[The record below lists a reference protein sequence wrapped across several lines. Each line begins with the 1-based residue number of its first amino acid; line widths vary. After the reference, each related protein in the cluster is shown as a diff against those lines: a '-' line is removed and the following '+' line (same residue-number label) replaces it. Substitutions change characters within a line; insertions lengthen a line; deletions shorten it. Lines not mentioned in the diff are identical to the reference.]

1 MSDWGGSEWQASEGS
16 PVDGLSE
23 SDVVILL
30 QSSHHW
36 TLSGVYDDSV
46 WREVFLVVECGP
58 SFVLLDEVIY

>member
-1 MSDWGGSEWQASEGS
+1 MSDWGGSEGQASEGS

-30 QSSHHW
+30 QSSNHW

-46 WREVFLVVECGP
+46 WREVFLVVRNVDQALFCWMR
-58 SFVLLDEVIY
+58 